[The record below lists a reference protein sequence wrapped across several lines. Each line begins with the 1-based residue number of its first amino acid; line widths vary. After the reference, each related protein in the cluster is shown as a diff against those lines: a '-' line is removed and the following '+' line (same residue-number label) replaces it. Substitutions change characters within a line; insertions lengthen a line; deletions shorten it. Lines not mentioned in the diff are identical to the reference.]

1 MITVSKVDDI
11 TVRAKLKD
19 VHVDVT
25 HGIQLAGGAVRSVA
39 GEARLTAKQKLFNEI
54 ATSVLSEIDVPEEH
68 DDWGFCSVTCNS
80 MQEGVIIGNP
90 ETIKKLQYFLE
101 KAYSMRIHGD
111 EFDDFKFLKDL
122 QEDTYDR

>member
-1 MITVSKVDDI
+1 MQPISEMITVSKVDDI

-25 HGIQLAGGAVRSVA
+25 HGIQLAGGAV
-39 GEARLTAKQKLFNEI
+39 RLTAKQKLFNEI